1 MITLIVPTMVP
12 VIAAI
17 IAGVASLAG
26 GAMSAIS
33 THRTNKKNIDNQ
45 WDMWNATNQYNTAL
59 QDVGRMQEAGLN
71 ANLAFGGTPYHS
83 SPVNIGNSQP
93 VNFDFL
99 GTSMLNALN
108 MHQQTSHFSFDI
120 DNKALDNLMKN
131 MDWAYYDDKLQSEFD
146 LSSQELANLKETF
159 NKIQKEVAKIDQ
171 DIEESDARELLTELH
186 KAHQQLNYDYDKKLY
201 EQGLPPDLDPD
212 KKAIAGLLASLL
224 EAISFGALDRK
235 LVFKSIF
242 GD

>member
-1 MITLIVPTMVP
+1 MTILMAPA

-17 IAGVASLAG
+17 VAGIASVVG

-33 THRTNKKNIDNQ
+33 VSRTNKKNIDNQ
-45 WDMWNATNQYNTAL
+45 WEMWNATNQYNTAL

-71 ANLAFGGTPYHS
+71 PNLAFGGTPYHA

-99 GTSMLNALN
+99 GTSILSALN
-108 MHQQTSHFSFDI
+108 MHQQTRHFEYDI

-131 MDWAYYDDKLQSEFD
+131 MDWAYYDDKLQREFD
-146 LSSQELANLKETF
+146 LSAQELSNLKETF
-159 NKIQKEVAKIDQ
+159 NKIQKEVDKIEQ
-171 DIEESDARELLTELH
+171 DISESEARELLIELH
-186 KAHQQLNYDYDKKLY
+186 KAHDQLNYDYDKSLY
-201 EQGLPPDLDPD
+201 EDGLPPDLDPD

-224 EAISFGALDRK
+224 EAISFGKIDRAT
-235 LVFKSIF
+235 LF
-242 GD
+242 GTMFGTK